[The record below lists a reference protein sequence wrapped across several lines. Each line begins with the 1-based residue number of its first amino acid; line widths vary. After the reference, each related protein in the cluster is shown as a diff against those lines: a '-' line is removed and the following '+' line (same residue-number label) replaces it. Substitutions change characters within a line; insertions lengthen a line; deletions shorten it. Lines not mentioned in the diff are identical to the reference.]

1 MSEGRFKNGKPDNPS
16 MGTFEAVQRPSS
28 KVDAPSGAIKPAPYN
43 WSINTVTELV
53 RFRDEI
59 TAALPPI
66 ELGKLNLE
74 EEMLLQYHALRELQN
89 TVMADDDVPVN
100 QRAQVANSVAATLKT
115 LGDQQQ
121 ALYTTERYKSIENL
135 LIRHL
140 SKQPEAFAEKFLEE
154 YRVLLESIA

>member
-1 MSEGRFKNGKPDNPS
+1 
-16 MGTFEAVQRPSS
+16 MGTFEAASS
-28 KVDAPSGAIKPAPYN
+28 PLTGRASPKESMRTAPYN
-43 WSINTVTELV
+43 WSINTVAELI

-89 TVMADDDVPVN
+89 DVMSDDEVPVN
-100 QRAQVANSVAATLKT
+100 QRAQVANTVAATLKT
-115 LGDQQQ
+115 LGDQQIS
-121 ALYTTERYKSIENL
+121 LYTTERYKAIENL

-140 SKQPEAFAEKFLEE
+140 SKQPEAFAEKFLAE
-154 YRVLLESIA
+154 YKEVLDLIA